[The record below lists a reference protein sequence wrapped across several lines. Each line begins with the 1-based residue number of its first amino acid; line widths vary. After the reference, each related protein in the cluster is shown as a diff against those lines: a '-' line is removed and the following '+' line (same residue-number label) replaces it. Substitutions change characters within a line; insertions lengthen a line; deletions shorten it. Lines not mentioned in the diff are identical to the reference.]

1 MKIFID
7 PAYLAGL
14 ARSLDAAAGGL
25 AAARTQ
31 LARASMP
38 SMPASTAR
46 SVESAVARSRSTLE
60 GVRGECT
67 AMAQQLRKRMKFD
80 PPEAFPTFEP
90 TARLT
95 QEAIARAK
103 SLARRFRDGTAH
115 VGDDMKFAE
124 DDELQ
129 LQLYIELGAADF
141 DLYVQQA
148 AARFELAR
156 DLINERTWKE
166 RKDQDIEAWT
176 QGHEDWMAEHHLG
189 WAYPKGF
196 STGWFKG
203 GAALDAAAYSLYGMV
218 RDQFGDKRK
227 QTWEGL
233 GLDTHTEAATKA
245 IAHSL
250 RNPEEFFKALTAWD
264 TFAAGKIG
272 EGVGEVSF
280 TIASIWATGG
290 VGSAG
295 AAVKSGQA
303 ALQSWRTESLA
314 YGAMR
319 KAARAAD
326 GLDAEVQRMR
336 RLSAE
341 SRRGTDTSGGRD
353 RNVDFETTRAARREA
368 EAARLAAA
376 ELRKQAAEAFDRLNA
391 AHQQFLGAAGRTILH
406 TLAVAGLDL
415 TDIQSVRAWLNNAW
429 TVQSSSHPNTPKPPK
444 DLALDVQQAKDSE
457 KEPWS

>member
-7 PAYLAGL
+7 PSYLAGL
-14 ARSLDAAAGGL
+14 ARSLDAAAEGL

-31 LARASMP
+31 LSREAMP

-46 SVESAVARSRSTLE
+46 SVESAITRSRSTLE
-60 GVRGECT
+60 GVRGECR
-67 AMAQQLRKRMKFD
+67 AMAKQLRERMKFD

-95 QEAIARAK
+95 QDAIARAK
-103 SLARRFRDGTAH
+103 SLARRFRDGKAH
-115 VGDDMKFAE
+115 IGDDMKFAE
-124 DDELQ
+124 DEELQ
-129 LQLYIELGAADF
+129 LQLYIELGDVDF
-141 DLYVQQA
+141 DRYVKQA

-156 DLINERTWKE
+156 DLVNERTWKE

-176 QGHEDWMAEHHLG
+176 QGHEDWMARHRLG

-218 RDQFGDKRK
+218 RDQFGDERKR
-227 QTWEGL
+227 TWAGL

-250 RNPEEFFKALTAWD
+250 RHPEEFLKALTAWD

-272 EGVGEVSF
+272 EGLGEVSF
-280 TIASIWATGG
+280 TVATIWATGG

-295 AAVKSGQA
+295 AAVKSGQT
-303 ALQSWRTESLA
+303 ALQSWRTQSLA

-319 KAARAAD
+319 RAAKAAD
-326 GLDAEVQRMR
+326 GLEAEVQRMR
-336 RLSAE
+336 RLAAE
-341 SRRGTDTSGGRD
+341 SRSGTDTPGGRD
-353 RNVDFETTRAARREA
+353 RNVNFETTGAARRDA

-376 ELRKQAAEAFDRLNA
+376 QLRQQAAEAFDKLGA
-391 AHQQFLGAAGRTILH
+391 AHQQFLGSAGRAVLH

-415 TDIQSVRAWLNNAW
+415 TDIRSVTAWLNNAW
-429 TVQSSSHPNTPKPPK
+429 SLHSSSQPSAPKPPK
-444 DLALDVQQAKDSE
+444 DLEFDLQQASDAE
-457 KEPWS
+457 KEPRS